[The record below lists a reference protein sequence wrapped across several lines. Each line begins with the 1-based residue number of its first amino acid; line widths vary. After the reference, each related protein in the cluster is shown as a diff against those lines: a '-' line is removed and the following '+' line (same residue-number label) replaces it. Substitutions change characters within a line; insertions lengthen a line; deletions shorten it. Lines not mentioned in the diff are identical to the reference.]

1 MKLDLLHDYVNIN
14 GIRLHV
20 VKAGPTDGPLV
31 LLLHGFPEF
40 WYGWRRQI
48 PVLADAGYRVWV
60 PDQRGYNLSDKP
72 RGVDAYGID
81 LLADDVVGLAEA
93 SGRDQVCLVGHDF
106 GAAVAWWVARLFPDR
121 IKRLVVLNVPHG
133 SVMQR
138 HLKENR
144 AQIRRSWY
152 ISFFQIPAIPELA
165 LRARDWRLGLKSL
178 QATSGPGSFS
188 DDDLR
193 MYRRAWSRPG
203 AMTAMIN
210 WYRALRRARPRRRAS
225 PRVRVPTLMI
235 WGARDV
241 ALGREMAQPSID
253 YCEDGRLVFLEEATH
268 WVQHDEPERVNTLLT
283 EFLSRGVID
292 GQ

>member
-1 MKLDLLHDYVNIN
+1 MVHD
-14 GIRLHV
+14 
-20 VKAGPTDGPLV
+20 
-31 LLLHGFPEF
+31 
-40 WYGWRRQI
+40 W
-48 PVLADAGYRVWV
+48 
-60 PDQRGYNLSDKP
+60 
-72 RGVDAYGID
+72 
-81 LLADDVVGLAEA
+81 
-93 SGRDQVCLVGHDF
+93 